1 MTHKPTLDN
10 LTRALDESARDAAY
24 QRDKLSG
31 DHLMDETWPW
41 TNEANFSSE
50 AMPRSNDRE
59 GGCLGETL
67 ASAAG
72 LVSLIGGTNGGAV
85 DSSDGIL
92 NQSFLSCFEFSASF
106 PYFRTT
112 TSPSN

>member
-72 LVSLIGGTNGGAV
+72 LVSLIGGTNGVAV

-92 NQSFLSCFEFSASF
+92 NQ
-106 PYFRTT
+106 
-112 TSPSN
+112 